1 MLFLFSHI
9 FIRKPLGLK
18 TNNTI
23 SKYSNRRKTCTF
35 DNKITDN
42 DPKSFKVFGNWCSS
56 EYLWLNQKCEKM
68 PSLIAT
74 AINHSYVSIFTFHS
88 LIVVKEQK

>member
-18 TNNTI
+18 TLSNNI

-42 DPKSFKVFGNWCSS
+42 DPKSFKVFGN
-56 EYLWLNQKCEKM
+56 
-68 PSLIAT
+68 
-74 AINHSYVSIFTFHS
+74 
-88 LIVVKEQK
+88 